1 MPIRA
6 RIALF
11 GAAVVA
17 LTVLIFGILVYVLL
31 ERNLDSLQ
39 DKELASSGQELV
51 RRLQF
56 GRSPLDL
63 SLGLQ
68 RSQLPVDL
76 RSSTDTYREVL
87 DAAGTP
93 LISTGELS
101 GNAPVVP
108 ASVLQVAR
116 TRVVRTNI
124 DLEGGVRVR
133 VFVSSWTR
141 GRVGGFVV
149 VGQSTQAID
158 RQLGGLRTTLL
169 VGALLSLLAA
179 SAASWLVAGRAL
191 RPLETMALTA
201 EEIGRTQDLTRRLP
215 ALGSRDEVARLRT
228 SFNGML
234 QQLQDAY
241 QRLEGALAAQH
252 RFVADA
258 SHELRTPLTTIR
270 SNVGL
275 LLKRDDLRPEDR
287 LAALQDVASESD
299 RMSRL
304 VRDLLTLARADA
316 GQHLDKE
323 ALDLRPLLQDVFRQA
338 QQLHPDRR
346 LHLTNGVPATVVGNG
361 DALTQLLWILVDNA
375 TKHTAVGGQID
386 LTLAREGEEA
396 VVTVRDDGPGI
407 PPSELERIFERFYQ
421 TDLARSGGGAGLGLS
436 IARWI
441 VDEHQGSLTAVNN
454 AGAGVTF
461 RICLPAASS

>member
-17 LTVLIFGILVYVLL
+17 VTVVIFSVLVYVLV
-31 ERNLDSLQ
+31 ERNLVSQ
-39 DKELASSGQELV
+39 RDKELTRRGDEIAASMRIVLLEQLRQRQRGADVPLDLKTSSDTFWELLDQNGVPVFSTGTINAAEPAVSAEVIRAAAARGSALADIEAQARMPLRVYV
-51 RRLQF
+51 RRLPRVLTGYVVTGQPA
-56 GRSPLDL
+56 RRVED
-63 SLGLQ
+63 
-68 RSQLPVDL
+68 QLAVL
-76 RSSTDTYREVL
+76 RWR
-87 DAAGTP
+87 
-93 LISTGELS
+93 
-101 GNAPVVP
+101 
-108 ASVLQVAR
+108 
-116 TRVVRTNI
+116 
-124 DLEGGVRVR
+124 
-133 VFVSSWTR
+133 
-141 GRVGGFVV
+141 
-149 VGQSTQAID
+149 
-158 RQLGGLRTTLL
+158 LL
-169 VGALLSLLAA
+169 AGALLSLLAA

-191 RPLETMALTA
+191 RRLETMAQTA

-215 ALGSRDEVARLRT
+215 ALGSRDEVGRLRT

-234 QQLQDAY
+234 QRLQDAY
-241 QRLEGALAAQH
+241 QRLEGALAAQQ

-258 SHELRTPLTTIR
+258 SHELRTPLTSIR

-275 LLKRDDLRPEDR
+275 LLQRDDLRPEDR

-299 RMSRL
+299 RMSRM

-316 GQHLDKE
+316 GQHLDKA
-323 ALDLRPLLQDVFRQA
+323 ALELRPLLQDVYRQA

-421 TDLARSGGGAGLGLS
+421 ADLARSGGGAGLGLA

-441 VDEHQGSLTAVNN
+441 VDEHQGSLTAANN
-454 AGAGVTF
+454 DGAGVTF
-461 RICLPAASS
+461 RIGLPAAAS